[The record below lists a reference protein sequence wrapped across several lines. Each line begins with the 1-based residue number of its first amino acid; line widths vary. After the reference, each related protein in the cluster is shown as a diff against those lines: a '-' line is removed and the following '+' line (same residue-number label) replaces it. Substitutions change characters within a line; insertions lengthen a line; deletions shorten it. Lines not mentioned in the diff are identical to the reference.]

1 MGSNKLKGDHVLN
14 KESFNLLPN
23 IRVIGEYEEPEAI
36 ENKLKELGDI
46 ELSHESS
53 SKSKSLDDLL
63 NKNLFELLSS
73 LQNRPW
79 YYATHQIGYISP
91 LQAGSV
97 EPQSILYPGSIAA
110 DDKLKNSRIN
120 IRLDRLRVY
129 QYPGGGTHNVM
140 ITFATKNKI
149 GDFEEVVSFNQTYR
163 IPEGNSAGV
172 TGYPIFTGLN
182 VGSQGITMECSTIN
196 VKNKEDE
203 AILEALESPTF
214 KAGLELLT
222 TTQPAIAPFTT
233 ISLGLVKSL
242 AQKHKNVGV
251 QKLSLGLDF
260 ENAALGIRLAEG
272 NYIAV
277 QVPEENTINWN
288 DWVYKPNS
296 GVIVNKENDASLEYN
311 YFVFR
316 ISRYQD

>member
-1 MGSNKLKGDHVLN
+1 MN
-14 KESFNLLPN
+14 KEFSNLLQDVV
-23 IRVIGEYEEPEAI
+23 VIGEYDEPAI
-36 ENKLKELGDI
+36 ENKLKELDQI
-46 ELSHESS
+46 EVDNKSQ
-53 SKSKSLDDLL
+53 SKSKSVDEIL
-63 NKNLFELLSS
+63 NKDVFELLNS

-79 YYATHQIGYISP
+79 YYATHQFGYIAP
-91 LQAGSV
+91 LQASSV
-97 EPQSILYPGSIAA
+97 EPQPILYPGSISP
-110 DDKLKNSRIN
+110 DDTLKNSRIN

-129 QYPGGGTHNVM
+129 QYPGRGTHNVM
-140 ITFATKNKI
+140 VTFATKNKV
-149 GDFEEVVSFNQTYR
+149 GDSEEVVSFNQTYR
-163 IPEGNSAGV
+163 IPEGNSAGI

-182 VGSQGITMECSTIN
+182 VGSQGVTLECSTIN

-203 AILEALESPTF
+203 AILSALESSTF
-214 KAGLELLT
+214 KTGLELLT

-242 AQKHKNVGV
+242 AQKNRNVGV

-277 QVPEENTINWN
+277 QVPEDNTIDWN
-288 DWVYKPNS
+288 DWVYKPNLGS
-296 GVIVNKENDASLEYN
+296 IVHKENDTSLEYN